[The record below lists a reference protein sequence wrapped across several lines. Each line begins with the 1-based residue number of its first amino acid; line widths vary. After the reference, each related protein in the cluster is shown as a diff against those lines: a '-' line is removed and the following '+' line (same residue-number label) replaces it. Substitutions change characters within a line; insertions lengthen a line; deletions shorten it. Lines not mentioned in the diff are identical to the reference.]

1 MAVVVSVSV
10 PEDLHNKWKQSGLDI
25 SPSQLFQTALV
36 SELDKKNQ
44 SLVYWSSRALEAEKK
59 LKVIKNLLAA
69 DKKAVKKF
77 LLFENES

>member
-10 PEDLHNKWKQSGLDI
+10 PAALHNKWKQSGLDI

-36 SELDKKNQ
+36 AELDKKNQ
-44 SLVYWSSRALEAEKK
+44 ALVYWSSRALEAEKK
-59 LKVIKNLLAA
+59 LKLIKNLLVA
-69 DKKAVKKF
+69 DKRSVKKF

>member
-36 SELDKKNQ
+36 AELDKKNQ
-44 SLVYWSSRALEAEKK
+44 ALVYWSSRALEAEKK
-59 LKVIKNLLAA
+59 LKLIKNLLVA
-69 DKKAVKKF
+69 DKRSVKKF
-77 LLFENES
+77 LLFESES

>member
-10 PEDLHNKWKQSGLDI
+10 PEDLHNRWKESGLDI

-36 SELDKKNQ
+36 AELDKKNQ
-44 SLVYWSSRALEAEKK
+44 ALVYWSARALEAEKK
-59 LKVIKNLLAA
+59 LKVIHNLLAA
-69 DKKAVKKF
+69 DKKSVKKF

>member
-36 SELDKKNQ
+36 AELDKKNQ
-44 SLVYWSSRALEAEKK
+44 ALVYWSSIALEA
-59 LKVIKNLLAA
+59 
-69 DKKAVKKF
+69 
-77 LLFENES
+77 